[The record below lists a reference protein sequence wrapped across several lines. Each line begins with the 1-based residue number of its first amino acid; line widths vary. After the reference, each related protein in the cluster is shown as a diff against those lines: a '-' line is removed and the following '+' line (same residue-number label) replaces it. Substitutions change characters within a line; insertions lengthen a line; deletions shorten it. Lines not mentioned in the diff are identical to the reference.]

1 MADPVG
7 NNGIRA
13 DMGRPLAMLRKDN
26 YRAWASKLKAQ
37 LKVSDIWRLVS
48 GLELEPPATL
58 PADSSGNQV
67 TAAALI
73 RAGWLKKGDRALA
86 LLITSIS
93 DDELHTVLAVGDD
106 PAQIWSRLR
115 EKFERRSEAE
125 AETAQMNLL
134 DFAHREGETA
144 NAMIDRFEA
153 VVMVCVDQGF
163 LADETLQKRMLLARP
178 ADRYSFLKQS
188 YLLSLVATRPD
199 LVVLGPH

>member
-1 MADPVG
+1 MADPEG
-7 NNGIRA
+7 NSGIRA
-13 DMGRPLAMLRKDN
+13 DMGRPLAMPRKDN

-48 GLELEPPATL
+48 GLEAEPPATL
-58 PADSSGNQV
+58 PYGSSNTQI

-73 RAGWLKKGDRALA
+73 RVGWLKKRDRASA

-93 DDELHTVLAVGDD
+93 DDELHTVLAVEND
-106 PAQIWSRLR
+106 PVRIWSRLR

-153 VVMVCVDQGF
+153 VVMVCVDQGV
-163 LADETLQKRMLLARP
+163 LADETL
-178 ADRYSFLKQS
+178 
-188 YLLSLVATRPD
+188 
-199 LVVLGPH
+199 